1 MSRSDAQIL
10 YDNIYRICKA
20 RKLKLTQIEKKT
32 GYHTGHLA
40 EMVRRDYRVTVEAIR
55 YYAQA
60 LEVPMKKL
68 MEGMLDE

>member
-1 MSRSDAQIL
+1 MTDAEIL
-10 YDNIYRICKA
+10 YTNILRICKV

-60 LEVPMKKL
+60 LEVPMTKL
-68 MEGMLDE
+68 MEGMFDD